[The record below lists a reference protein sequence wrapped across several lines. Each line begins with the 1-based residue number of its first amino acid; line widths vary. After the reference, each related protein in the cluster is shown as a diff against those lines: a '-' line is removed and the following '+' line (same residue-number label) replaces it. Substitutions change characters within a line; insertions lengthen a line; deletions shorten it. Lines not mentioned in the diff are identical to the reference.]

1 MWPKGAELVSAVEE
15 FDHKYQMSASMSP
28 VNATLNVQQR
38 NYSGVMRA
46 CRLVG
51 KGDVYLKYVLSG
63 P

>member
-1 MWPKGAELVSAVEE
+1 
-15 FDHKYQMSASMSP
+15 MSP